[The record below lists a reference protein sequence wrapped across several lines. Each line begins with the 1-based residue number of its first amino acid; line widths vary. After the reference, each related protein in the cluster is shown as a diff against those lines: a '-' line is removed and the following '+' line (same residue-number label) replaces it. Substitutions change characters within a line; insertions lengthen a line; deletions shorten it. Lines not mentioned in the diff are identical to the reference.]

1 MAATDN
7 ILNRIRALRCLS
19 RAMTSTT
26 PVLGDLDVL
35 AAQEPFVRALA
46 KSLLFDDS
54 QVDDVVQETWMEALR
69 RGIPAGAGARN
80 WLSRVVRSRALNAL
94 RGRRR
99 RQHRESAAARPEAL
113 PSAADILSRNEQR
126 QRVVAAVAA
135 LAEPYR
141 SAILLR
147 YFEGLEPR
155 AIATRLELP
164 LDTVNTRLRRA
175 RTLLRERF
183 DAESDGDRRAW
194 MLALVPIAASRT
206 VARGAVMAKV
216 FGFLA
221 LLSAMKPLLFLV
233 GASLLAL
240 LLARNLS
247 APSDP
252 GRNGIPSPVAS
263 SATDRVA
270 AVPDATTSV
279 RAATTSGDA
288 RIAAAAIRSRRDGEL
303 GADQLAG
310 LTGILV
316 DPQGTVLPARRCR
329 LLSLDPLHCHPG
341 AFEPDHPAIGPA
353 FSALEVESDEHGRFR
368 FEAIPAGQSHA
379 LWLGH
384 GGPHATLRPL
394 GFTLRAGESVD
405 LGIVAL
411 AVRGAVVGR
420 VVGEDGAPIEGA
432 LVRAVDIPG
441 ALLGLAPIDRLE
453 AGGALVCAFPDP
465 EEILAA
471 PDAAAVFAE
480 RMRRFLARDVP
491 TAAAD
496 APLCVLPFPTWFDAA
511 LAALPIPSATT
522 DADGRFRIEGLID
535 GEHALLIA
543 ADGYAR
549 RIESKVAIEHG
560 ALRDRGEIR
569 LARGDTLTARVL
581 AANGEPVV
589 GAEVRVAV
597 RPRVGLTGILFA
609 SAPVRTESTGR
620 AVFANL
626 PRSELVVAVRASI
639 GQPWH
644 VETEVGSD
652 EDLEIT
658 LPNAIA
664 AHLKLVRDSAPFD
677 GAVEVVV
684 RAGPPMGEVSAAGLV
699 PTIDAR
705 LEALT
710 GQPGEYHLHGL
721 TPGVYTVDVLAE
733 RCALVQT
740 VVWVD
745 PSSPPSPTTIELGV
759 GHALEVSVVDASGRA
774 LSGCDV
780 WVFPRADESA
790 AYARSI
796 LFAYGGFQAWDRLGR
811 GGRRTDGDGR
821 VRIEHLPSGS
831 AAVLVRHRG
840 LGTHSEQIDVAAGAL
855 AVVLRDAGSV
865 RGVVTDSGRRP
876 ESGRVVLTRRPVLDP
891 AAVAFPVANARVRLD
906 ADGRFAV
913 DGLTPGE
920 WEFRAQRAESLGHE
934 SLGEILRRAE
944 PIPFSFG
951 EPAGRSIRVAVES
964 GVVHEI
970 AIDVDPLYAGATAAV
985 ARVFG
990 TVTLDGMP
998 VAGQTLRSRA
1008 AFGGWLQDP
1017 PEFAVTDAAG
1027 QFLRDGVR
1035 PEAFE
1040 LSWRISDRPRIE
1052 WTQDVHPAVHAEH
1065 RVDIALTTRELE
1077 IVVVGPTGVPAAD
1090 AGVWFHAVLP
1100 SDAIIRCSTYLDGRG
1115 SARLRIP
1122 IARYQVG
1129 AEGSMGSVIL
1139 DGFDPTTTARL
1150 ELRLAEDKL
1159 VRGVVSLPNSQK
1171 LRAVQFRELDTSDY
1185 VQLFVY
1191 DTTEFST
1198 TGMKAGRYEV
1208 VLLTEDGEFDAEPK
1222 VVDIPMVG
1230 PTDLRLQLAARRAG
1244 K

>member
-1 MAATDN
+1 
-7 ILNRIRALRCLS
+7 
-19 RAMTSTT
+19 MTSTT

-54 QVDDVVQETWMEALR
+54 QVDDVVQETWIEALR
-69 RGIPAGAGARN
+69 RGIPAGAGARS

-126 QRVVAAVAA
+126 QRVIAAVAA

-155 AIATRLELP
+155 AIAQRLEQP
-164 LDTVNTRLRRA
+164 IDTVNTRLRRA
-175 RTLLRERF
+175 RTLLRERL
-183 DAESDGDRRAW
+183 DAESGGDRRAW
-194 MLALVPIAASRT
+194 MLALVPIAASRG

-233 GASLLAL
+233 AASLLAL

-252 GRNGIPSPVAS
+252 ERNQIPPVVTQ

-270 AVPDATTSV
+270 AVPDGSAEDRSSTT
-279 RAATTSGDA
+279 TGDA
-288 RIAAAAIRSRRDGEL
+288 RIAAPAIRSRRDGGL
-303 GADQLAG
+303 GPDQLAG

-316 DPQGTVLPARRCR
+316 SPEGTVLPARRCR
-329 LLSLDPLHCHPG
+329 LLSLDPLQCHPG
-341 AFEPDHPAIGPA
+341 AFEPDHQAIGAA
-353 FSALEVESDEHGRFR
+353 FSALEVETDEQGRFR
-368 FEAIPAGQSHA
+368 FESIPAGQSHA

-394 GFTLRAGESVD
+394 GFALRAGELVD

-420 VVGEDGAPIEGA
+420 VVSEDGAPIEGA

-453 AGGALVCAFPDP
+453 AGGALLCAFPDP
-465 EEILAA
+465 KEILTA
-471 PDAAAVFAE
+471 PNTAAVFAE
-480 RMRRFLARDVP
+480 RMRRFLGRDVP
-491 TAAAD
+491 TADAD
-496 APLCVLPFPTWFDAA
+496 APLCVLPFPGWFDAA

-522 DADGRFRIEGLID
+522 DADGRFRIEGLVD
-535 GEHALLIA
+535 GEHALLVA

-549 RIESKVAIEHG
+549 HIEPRVVIQHG
-560 ALRDRGEIR
+560 ELRDRGPIR
-569 LARGDTLTARVL
+569 LASGDTFTARVID
-581 AANGEPVV
+581 ASGEPVV

-609 SAPVRTESTGR
+609 SAPVRTEATGR

-626 PRSELVVAVRASI
+626 PRSDLVVAVRASV
-639 GQPWH
+639 GHPWH
-644 VETEVGSD
+644 VEAEVASD
-652 EDLEIT
+652 EDFDIT
-658 LPNAIA
+658 LPNPIA
-664 AHLKLVRDSAPFD
+664 AHLKLVRDSAPFV

-684 RAGPPMGEVSAAGLV
+684 RAGPPMGEVTAAGLV
-699 PTIDAR
+699 PTIDVR
-705 LEALT
+705 LEAVT
-710 GQPGEYHLHGL
+710 GEPGEYHLHDL

-733 RCALVQT
+733 HCALAQAVL
-740 VVWVD
+740 WVD
-745 PSSPPSPTTIELGV
+745 PSRPSVTTTIDLGV

-780 WVFPRADESA
+780 WVFPSADESA

-796 LFAYGGFQAWDRLGR
+796 LFAYGGFRAWDRLGR

-821 VRIEHLPSGS
+821 VRIEHLPAGS

-840 LGTHSEQIDVAAGAL
+840 LGTRSERVDVAAGEL
-855 AVVLRDAGSV
+855 RVVLREAGSV
-865 RGVVTDSGRRP
+865 RGIVTDSGRRP
-876 ESGRVVLTRRPVLDP
+876 EPGRVVLTRRPIVEP
-891 AAVAFPVANARVRLD
+891 TAVAFPVANASVRLD

-920 WEFRAQRAESLGHE
+920 WEFHAERAESPEHE
-934 SLGEILRRAE
+934 SFGRMLRGAE
-944 PIPFSFG
+944 PIAFSFG
-951 EPAGRSIRVAVES
+951 QGSGRSIRVAVES
-964 GVVHEI
+964 GVVHEV
-970 AIDVDPLYAGATAAV
+970 AIDVDPLHAGATEAV

-990 TVTLDGMP
+990 TVTMDGAP
-998 VAGQTLRSRA
+998 VVGQTLRSRA
-1008 AFGGWLQDP
+1008 ALGGWRQDP

-1027 QFLRDGVR
+1027 RYQRDGVR
-1035 PEAFE
+1035 SEVFE

-1052 WTQDVHPAVHAEH
+1052 WSLDVHPPVDSEH
-1065 RVDIALTTRELE
+1065 RVDISLTTRELE
-1077 IVVVGPTGVPAAD
+1077 IVVVGPTGLPAAD
-1090 AGVWFHAVLP
+1090 AGVWFHAVLA
-1100 SDAIIRCSTYLDGRG
+1100 SGATIRCATHLDARG
-1115 SARLRIP
+1115 SARLRVP
-1122 IARYQVG
+1122 IASYQVG
-1129 AEGSMGSVIL
+1129 AEGSMGSVML
-1139 DGFDPTTTARL
+1139 EGFDPTTTARL

-1159 VRGVVSLPNSQK
+1159 VRGIVSLPDAQK
-1171 LRAVQFRELDTSDY
+1171 LRAVQFRESDTTNY
-1185 VQLFVY
+1185 FQLFVY
-1191 DTTEFST
+1191 DTTQFST

-1222 VVDIPMVG
+1222 VVDIPTVG
-1230 PTDLRLQLAARRAG
+1230 PTDLRLRLGARREF
-1244 K
+1244 